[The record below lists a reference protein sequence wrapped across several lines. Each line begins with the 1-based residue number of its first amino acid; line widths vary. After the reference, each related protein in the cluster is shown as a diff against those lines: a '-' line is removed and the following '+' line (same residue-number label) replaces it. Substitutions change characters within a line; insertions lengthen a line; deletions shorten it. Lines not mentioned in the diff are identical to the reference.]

1 MPPPRPAEIDGIRQT
16 QMLKLVTHSF
26 CRELGR
32 YGADRGDIVTV
43 SGLVL
48 DYLVSDK
55 APTRAVLR
63 PPDVDAAVVRRHWH
77 EHGTLAHTDLSLQP
91 LTADV
96 VPHIAGWLADPG
108 IQASFAVPFP
118 TGEAALRRH
127 LIENPDRSYFGL
139 FVDDRIIGAIGADN
153 IDSGSRKLE
162 MKKFIGEPSYRGKGL
177 GKLATFMW
185 LCYVFDVVQFNKVYI
200 HTLDTNIRNINLNAQ
215 LGFELEGILFQD
227 IYVDGVPRDVL
238 RMSLLR
244 DRWTG
249 LFGAADGA
257 GSVKDETNGTPC
269 PSSPSAEASHVPTPV
284 AGTAHR

>member
-1 MPPPRPAEIDGIRQT
+1 MPPPRPAEIDSIRQT

-32 YGADRGDIVTV
+32 YGVDRGDIVTV
-43 SGLVL
+43 SSLVL

-55 APTRAVLR
+55 APTQTVLR
-63 PPDVDAAVVRRHWH
+63 APDVDVAIVRRHWR
-77 EHGTLAHTDLSLQP
+77 EHGTLTHADLSLRP
-91 LTADV
+91 LTV
-96 VPHIAGWLADPG
+96 EMVPRVAGWLADPG
-108 IQASFAVPFP
+108 IQAAFAVPFP
-118 TGEAALRRH
+118 IGEPALRPH

-139 FVDDRIIGAIGADN
+139 FINDRIIGAIGADA

-162 MKKFIGEPSYRGKGL
+162 MKKFIGEPAYRGKGL

-249 LFGAADGA
+249 LFGSANVS
-257 GSVKDETNGTPC
+257 GSVKDETNVSPC
-269 PSSPSAEASHVPTPV
+269 LPSHSVEDSYVPTSV